1 MGQPAIGQ
9 IIFAVLVSF
18 GLVAFAAKA
27 FLDVSYIWPSIASGL
42 VTALGITIYAKQNL
56 LEHLVES
63 WPAVF
68 FSNPVISILPI
79 QMVAFGTLGSIA
91 GYWLAIRYN
100 YLAKKRSLIAKSAPF
115 LLSQEREGADFIH
128 LF

>member
-1 MGQPAIGQ
+1 MDYIARMPDGQLGSVVGQPVIGQ

-18 GLVAFAAKA
+18 GLVAFAVKA
-27 FLDVSYIWPSIASGL
+27 FLNVSYIWPSIASSL

-63 WPAVF
+63 WPATF

-79 QMVAFGTLGSIA
+79 QMVAFGTLGAIT
-91 GYWLAIRYN
+91 GYWLAIRYS
-100 YLAKKRSLIAKSAPF
+100 YWRKSEA
-115 LLSQEREGADFIH
+115 Q
-128 LF
+128 